1 MHIPLA
7 SDAELATTPIQ
18 HSTIQPIRVI
28 PSVLSA
34 VIHNIGQHICDT
46 TIGIGVG
53 IIEQN
58 GQFRYIDHSILLK
71 SVTLIPY
78 GTSIRYGKG
87 YCIVTYTSSIVT
99 DNHSYYLP
107 MITILIVT
115 IRIVYSIE
123 YDIVRKGVEIVH

>member
-34 VIHNIGQHICDT
+34 VIHNIGQHIRDT
-46 TIGIGVG
+46 TISIGVG
-53 IIEQN
+53 IVEQN
-58 GQFRYIDHSILLK
+58 GQFRYFDHSILLK

-87 YCIVTYTSSIVT
+87 YHGMVALPYPSELASMETSPKKASTREGISIVSPRMT
-99 DNHSYYLP
+99 P
-107 MITILIVT
+107 
-115 IRIVYSIE
+115 
-123 YDIVRKGVEIVH
+123 